1 MTTLDRIKELA
12 KKRDKSLKEISSELG
27 FSKNYL
33 YTLKDQT
40 PSTDKITKLADYFHV
55 STDYLL
61 GRDDPEQKPVDLAD
75 KKSLLTYQGIPLSD
89 EDRELIIRLMR
100 GSKE

>member
-61 GRDDPEQKPVDLAD
+61 GRDDPDQRPVDVAD

-100 GSKE
+100 GSRE

>member
-12 KKRDKSLKEISSELG
+12 KKRDKSLKEISLELG

-61 GRDDPEQKPVDLAD
+61 GRDDPEQRPVDVAD

-100 GSKE
+100 GSRE

>member
-61 GRDDPEQKPVDLAD
+61 GRDDPEQRPVDVAD

-100 GSKE
+100 GSRE

>member
-61 GRDDPEQKPVDLAD
+61 GRDDPEQQPVDVAD

-100 GSKE
+100 GSRE

>member
-61 GRDDPEQKPVDLAD
+61 GRDDPNQKPVDLAD
-75 KKSLLTYQGIPLSD
+75 MDALVTYQGKDIP
-89 EDRELIIRLMR
+89 EQDRELINDLLKRLQ
-100 GSKE
+100 G